1 MWTGFLLSLAILFGC
16 KEALAR
22 DLGNRDHMVVA
33 DGGGGAADDAFV
45 KTENIITANTA
56 GQTNNTSAT
65 ITLGEG
71 HGLKAGDTVRY
82 FAAGTA
88 VQGLWHNVDYKVKA
102 LVGTTGISLQTT
114 AGADMAYLGT
124 NGNANDIFI
133 KANGRV
139 SIETDSYSE
148 KTYTLDTTANAE
160 ALGLKVSDYKINVE
174 NEKLVVSST
183 AGKIV
188 SADTSGTNTSVKSL
202 IGSKISV
209 KDVPNEDLIM
219 IVNGGGAR
227 SIATRYDP
235 PPAGYEQTS
244 SNINI
249 QVANTEGTV
258 IEFLDATSGHSIAT
272 RTLDTVGQAQAA
284 GYKVTVKGKG
294 QLEDT
299 FKISDNAGGTGDARN
314 LDEMIKLQL
323 ADSNGANTGGF
334 REVFDNI
341 VTGVGASVL
350 SGDLSLEAAEATRDA
365 AISSE
370 LEFSGVSLDT
380 EAAQL
385 LEQQQAFQASARI
398 LSTARQLFQTL
409 LEVV

>member
-1 MWTGFLLSLAILFGC
+1 M
-16 KEALAR
+16 
-22 DLGNRDHMVVA
+22 
-33 DGGGGAADDAFV
+33 
-45 KTENIITANTA
+45 
-56 GQTNNTSAT
+56 
-65 ITLGEG
+65 
-71 HGLKAGDTVRY
+71 
-82 FAAGTA
+82 AAGTA

-114 AGADMAYLGT
+114 AGADIAYLGT
-124 NGNANDIFI
+124 NGSANDVFI

-139 SIETDSYSE
+139 SIETDSYSK
-148 KTYTLDTTANAE
+148 KTYTFDISSNAE
-160 ALGLKVSDYKINVE
+160 DMGLKVSDYKINVE

-183 AGKIV
+183 SGKIV
-188 SADTSGTNTSVKSL
+188 SADTSGSNTSVKSL
-202 IGSKISV
+202 IGSKISI

-235 PPAGYEQTS
+235 PPAGYDEIS
-244 SNINI
+244 SNVSIK
-249 QVANTEGTV
+249 VANTEGTV

-272 RTLDTVGQAQAA
+272 RTLDTVGQAEAS

-294 QLEDT
+294 QLDDT
-299 FKISDNAGGTGDARN
+299 FSISDNKGGTGDARN

-350 SGDLSLEAAEATRDA
+350 SGDLSLEAAEATKEA